1 MKGMEIFNSDD
12 LSEDYF
18 EFDDTLTTD
27 ELKEFDPLQGDE
39 SKSAT
44 KPQKQE
50 TQQAEQNEE
59 PTNENNEELDELEL
73 LLPSGKSDKSNKD
86 TDSNS
91 STLSPKFFSSLVQAL
106 KEGGIL
112 EDVEEKDIQSQDDF
126 FSVLDESIKAR
137 EFADLTEEQKTYLE
151 ALRAG
156 IPHEQITAHQR
167 TIDTYNS
174 ITEDAITEE
183 TTDGEDLRRTIIMN
197 NFTAKGI
204 AEAKAKKLADK
215 IFDAGEDVEEAREAL
230 AELKQIEK
238 TQFESQKQVRIQ
250 QQKAQEKAEKD
261 AVDKLNKIVKET
273 KELIPGMQIPQALK
287 TEIVK
292 GLTQP
297 VAFTEDNRP
306 LDIISKFLYDNP
318 IDGRF
323 KLAYIL
329 KVTDGMKK
337 MNVLESK
344 KARSNAFKDLQNALS
359 QGDNGGSLGFDG
371 DDGIPNQGFNFN
383 DYKFI

>member
-12 LSEDYF
+12 LSEDFF
-18 EFDDTLTTD
+18 EFDDTEVAE
-27 ELKEFDPLQGDE
+27 ELKNQEPPAGNEGNPSQKADKTKQTQADE
-39 SKSAT
+39 NDD
-44 KPQKQE
+44 E
-50 TQQAEQNEE
+50 TDAEDNEL
-59 PTNENNEELDELEL
+59 NELEV
-73 LLPSGKSDKSNKD
+73 LLPSGKSANADKN

-91 STLSPKFFSSLVQAL
+91 SSLSPKFFSSLVQAL

-112 EDVEEKDIQSQDDF
+112 EDVEDKDIKSQEDF

-137 EFADLTEEQKTYLE
+137 EFADLTEDQKTYLE

-156 IPHEQITAHQR
+156 IPHEQITAHQQN
-167 TIDTYNS
+167 IDAYNS
-174 ITEDAITEE
+174 ITEEAIAEE

-204 AEAKAKKLADK
+204 AEAKARKLADK

-230 AELKQIEK
+230 TELKEIEK
-238 TQFESQKQVRIQ
+238 KQFESQKQAKIK
-250 QQKAQEKAEKD
+250 QKESQEKSEKE
-261 AVDKLNKIVKET
+261 AVDKLNKVVKET
-273 KELIPGMQIPQALK
+273 KELIPGMQIPQTLK
-287 TEIVK
+287 NDIIK

-359 QGDNGGSLGFDG
+359 VQDNGGSLDFDG
-371 DDGIPNQGFNFN
+371 DGMANEGFNFN